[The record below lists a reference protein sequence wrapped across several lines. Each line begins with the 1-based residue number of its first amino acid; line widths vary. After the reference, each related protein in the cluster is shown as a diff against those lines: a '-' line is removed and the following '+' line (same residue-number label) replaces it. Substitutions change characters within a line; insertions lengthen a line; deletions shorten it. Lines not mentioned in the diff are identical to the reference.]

1 MKEVDLTSP
10 TLRMEAVTTKPSS
23 LPPQVAASTKEVSE
37 TRKAASVKQDVSPSH
52 AERAVNINTGDAKE
66 LQSSQQQK
74 RQQVELAVTKLN
86 EFVQAQQRDLRFDM
100 DSASGRTV
108 ITVVDRKSEEVVR
121 QIPDELA
128 LKLAQSLNVEDDIH
142 LLNIRA

>member
-23 LPPQVAASTKEVSE
+23 LPPQVVASTKEVSE
-37 TRKAASVKQDVSPSH
+37 TRKAANVRQDVSPSH
-52 AERAVNINTGDAKE
+52 AERAVNVNTGDAKA

-142 LLNIRA
+142 LLNIQA